1 MRYLSFTIF
10 LFLFVPL
17 IKSQHLDTSS
27 SKHELK
33 DSILS
38 IIAKYK
44 ATIGVSIITLDNK
57 ESLSINND
65 KKFPMQSVYK
75 LPLAIAVLKK
85 VDEGVFKL
93 DQKIFI
99 KKSQLHD
106 TWSPLKEKYPEGN
119 VSISI
124 RELLAYTISRSDNNT
139 CDILFELMGGTKNV
153 NSYIQSLGLKDIS
166 IVATEFEMSKGWNVQ
181 YKNYTIPQAMG
192 ELLVGWY
199 ENKFLS
205 DSSTQFLNTIMVDN
219 YTSAMRLKGLLPS
232 NTVVAHKTGTSG
244 TNKKGISAGTN
255 DVGIITMPN
264 GKKIAIAVFV
274 SNSTE
279 KYETNEK
286 AIAEIAFA
294 AYQYYLNKN

>member
-1 MRYLSFTIF
+1 M
-10 LFLFVPL
+10 
-17 IKSQHLDTSS
+17 DTSS